1 MTISIEELREIRD
14 YSFPSKKVITPRQKH
29 ENHSFD
35 NHGSFWLPLKI
46 TFINLITFRLRSL
59 SNLRPPPPIPTDAKE
74 NNYQVLKIKHDKE
87 NILL

>member
-35 NHGSFWLPLKI
+35 NHGSFWLLMEI
-46 TFINLITFRLRSL
+46 ALISADNQSDHF
-59 SNLRPPPPIPTDAKE
+59 
-74 NNYQVLKIKHDKE
+74 
-87 NILL
+87 